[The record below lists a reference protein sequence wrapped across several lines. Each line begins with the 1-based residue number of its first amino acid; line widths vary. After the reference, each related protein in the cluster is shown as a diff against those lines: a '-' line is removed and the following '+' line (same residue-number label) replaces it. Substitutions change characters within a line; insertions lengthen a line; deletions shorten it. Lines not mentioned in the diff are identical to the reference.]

1 MRGLIFQ
8 EQDPPVFNVMAFLPP
23 LTLRVFIL
31 MGISFPHALENLDA
45 FCVYWLPPKGVRIT
59 NFYIGRDSRYLN

>member
-1 MRGLIFQ
+1 M
-8 EQDPPVFNVMAFLPP
+8 FNVIAFLLP

-31 MGISFPHALENLDA
+31 LGISFPHTLEDLDV
-45 FCVYWLPPKGVRIT
+45 FYVYWHPSKGVRIT